1 MFEIKG
7 VREYIADQCDSI
19 AKSIDLRICPKMA
32 DLQISESLK
41 RSGELIRN
49 KYLFENDLAMV
60 LNVQDIFNVITAIIG
75 GDRKAPYFHPALTG
89 LTYMFATR
97 IAHVAD
103 PNLGWKTIREIS
115 NMDKR

>member
-1 MFEIKG
+1 MFELKG
-7 VREYIADQCDSI
+7 VREFISDSCET
-19 AKSIDLRICPKMA
+19 AVRRIDLKISPKMA
-32 DLQISESLK
+32 DLRISESLK
-41 RSGELIRN
+41 RSSELIRN

-60 LNVQDIFNVITAIIG
+60 LNVQDIFNVMTAIID
-75 GDRKAPYFHPALTG
+75 GDRQAPYFHAALTG
-89 LTYMFATR
+89 LTCMFATR

>member
-1 MFEIKG
+1 MLEIKG
-7 VREYIADQCDSI
+7 VREFIANQCDSI
-19 AKSIDLRICPKMA
+19 ATSIDLIVNPKMV

-41 RSGELIRN
+41 RSSELIRN

-60 LNVQDIFNVITAIIG
+60 LNVQDIFNVMTAIIG
-75 GDRKAPYFHPALTG
+75 GNRQTPYFHAALTG

>member
-1 MFEIKG
+1 MLEIKE
-7 VREYIADQCDSI
+7 VREFIADQCDSI
-19 AKSIDLRICPKMA
+19 AKSIDLMTRPKMA
-32 DLQISESLK
+32 DLQISENLK
-41 RSGELIRN
+41 RSSELIRN
-49 KYLFENDLAMV
+49 KYLSENDLAMV
-60 LNVQDIFNVITAIIG
+60 LSVQDIFNVMTAIIG
-75 GDRKAPYFHPALTG
+75 GDRQSKYFHPALTG

>member
-7 VREYIADQCDSI
+7 VREFITNQCDSL
-19 AKSIDLRICPKMA
+19 AKSIDLRIRPKMA

-41 RSGELIRN
+41 RSSELIRN
-49 KYLFENDLAMV
+49 KYLSENDLAMV
-60 LNVQDIFNVITAIIG
+60 LSVQDIFNVITTIID
-75 GDRKAPYFHPALTG
+75 GDRQAPYFHPALTG

-103 PNLGWKTIREIS
+103 PNLGWKTIREIAK
-115 NMDKR
+115 MDKR

>member
-7 VREYIADQCDSI
+7 VREYIADQCNSI
-19 AKSIDLRICPKMA
+19 AKSIDLMIHPKMA
-32 DLQISESLK
+32 DLQISESLN
-41 RSGELIRN
+41 RSAESITN
-49 KYLFENDLAMV
+49 THLFDNDLAMV
-60 LNVQDIFNVITAIIG
+60 LNVEDIFNVMTAIIG

-89 LTYMFATR
+89 LTYMLATR

-115 NMDKR
+115 NIDKR

>member
-1 MFEIKG
+1 MLEING
-7 VREYIADQCDSI
+7 VREFISNSCETAVRR
-19 AKSIDLRICPKMA
+19 IDLKISPKIA

-41 RSGELIRN
+41 RSSELIRN
-49 KYLFENDLAMV
+49 KYLSENDLAMV
-60 LNVQDIFNVITAIIG
+60 LNVQDIFNVMTALLD
-75 GDRKAPYFHPALTG
+75 GDKQSPYFHAALTG

>member
-1 MFEIKG
+1 MFELKG
-7 VREYIADQCDSI
+7 VREFIANQCDSV
-19 AKSIDLRICPKMA
+19 AKSIDLIISPKMA

-41 RSGELIRN
+41 RSSELIRN
-49 KYLFENDLAMV
+49 KYLSENDLAMV
-60 LNVQDIFNVITAIIG
+60 LSVQDIFNVMTAIIG
-75 GDRKAPYFHPALTG
+75 GDRQSQYFHPALTG

>member
-1 MFEIKG
+1 MLEIKG
-7 VREYIADQCDSI
+7 VREFIANQCDSI
-19 AKSIDLRICPKMA
+19 VKSIDLMVSPKMA

-41 RSGELIRN
+41 RSSELIRN
-49 KYLFENDLAMV
+49 KYLSENDLAMV
-60 LNVQDIFNVITAIIG
+60 LSIQDIFNVMTAIIG
-75 GDRKAPYFHPALTG
+75 GDRQAPYFHATLTG

>member
-7 VREYIADQCDSI
+7 VREFISDSCET
-19 AKSIDLRICPKMA
+19 AVRRIDLKISPKMA

-41 RSGELIRN
+41 RSSELIRN
-49 KYLFENDLAMV
+49 KYLSENDLAMV
-60 LNVQDIFNVITAIIG
+60 LNVQDIFNVMTAIIG
-75 GDRKAPYFHPALTG
+75 GDRQSPYFHPALTE

>member
-1 MFEIKG
+1 MLEIKG
-7 VREYIADQCDSI
+7 VREFIANQCDSI
-19 AKSIDLRICPKMA
+19 VRRIDLKIHPKMA

-41 RSGELIRN
+41 RSSELIRN
-49 KYLFENDLAMV
+49 KYLSENDLVMV
-60 LNVQDIFNVITAIIG
+60 LSVQDIFNVMTAIID
-75 GDRKAPYFHPALTG
+75 GDKQSPYFHAALTG

>member
-1 MFEIKG
+1 MLEIKG
-7 VREYIADQCDSI
+7 VREFIANQCDSI
-19 AKSIDLRICPKMA
+19 AKSIDLIICPKME

-41 RSGELIRN
+41 RSSELIRN

-60 LNVQDIFNVITAIIG
+60 LNVQDIFNVMTAIIG
-75 GDRKAPYFHPALTG
+75 GDRQAPYFHAALTG

-103 PNLGWKTIREIS
+103 PSLGWKTIREIS

>member
-1 MFEIKG
+1 MLEIKG
-7 VREYIADQCDSI
+7 VREFIANQCDSV
-19 AKSIDLRICPKMA
+19 AKSIDLIISPKMA

-41 RSGELIRN
+41 RSSELIRN
-49 KYLFENDLAMV
+49 KYLSENDLAMV
-60 LNVQDIFNVITAIIG
+60 LNVQDIFNVMTALLD
-75 GDRKAPYFHPALTG
+75 GDRQTPYFHAALTG

-97 IAHVAD
+97 IAYVAD

>member
-1 MFEIKG
+1 MLEIEG
-7 VREYIADQCDSI
+7 VREFIANQCDSV
-19 AKSIDLRICPKMA
+19 AKSIDLIISPKMA

-41 RSGELIRN
+41 RSSELIRN
-49 KYLFENDLAMV
+49 KHFFENDLAMV
-60 LNVQDIFNVITAIIG
+60 LNVQDIFNVMTAIIG
-75 GDRKAPYFHPALTG
+75 GDRQTPYFHAALTG